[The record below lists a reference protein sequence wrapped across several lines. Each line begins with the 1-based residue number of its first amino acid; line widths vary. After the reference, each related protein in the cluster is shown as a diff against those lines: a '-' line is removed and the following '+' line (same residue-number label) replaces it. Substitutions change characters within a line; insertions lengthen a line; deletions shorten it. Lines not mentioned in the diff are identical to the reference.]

1 MDYLNLT
8 ANERYEIDKIYEK
21 GVEERTDEEKKTII
35 EYETTWSTW
44 NSMQE
49 QLDEEKEKNRKL
61 VIAYHQTLADESQKA
76 FEEQIAKIMGMEF
89 ILEDD

>member
-21 GVEERTDEEKKTII
+21 DVEERTDEEKKTII
-35 EYETTWSTW
+35 EYEATWSTW